1 MRPFSLRLD
10 DESHRGHLGAIAAA
24 GTIHQI
30 RSIRGLIVARTF
42 TLSAAYFYVI
52 SNITLIVTTLPFI
65 AHDVSL
71 TDLQRALLVS
81 IFPLISL
88 PGNLLIGPVADRL
101 GRKRFLLVGSLSCA
115 VLFVASSAVTYAW
128 QAILLRG
135 LTAVFMSMISCS
147 IFSSI
152 PDHFDRT
159 QTLKVTGYVSAASSL
174 AQLLA
179 IPLTLLIAE
188 TAGWRW
194 SFLALAV
201 YAGLLSV
208 MISRLPPPQFAAART
223 NQRGLISDL
232 GQTLSVLRNRLLHR
246 PLTGYALYSC
256 GMFVFLSMYP
266 SWLLT
271 QGSSIETGYNV
282 SLIFLAGGLGGL
294 AGALFTG
301 FVGGQLGSDRATRSV
316 LAGLT
321 ATSVA
326 ALPFLGTMLAG
337 QIAAYF
343 LVCACRAI
351 LLPIVINFTMSIVPP
366 DQRGSANG
374 VLAAAFQTGTAI
386 GGSIGAQL
394 YVADRSFLANA
405 AIAALLF
412 LASALA
418 FMTTSH
424 PDLRCS
430 STRER

>member
-1 MRPFSLRLD
+1 
-10 DESHRGHLGAIAAA
+10 
-24 GTIHQI
+24 
-30 RSIRGLIVARTF
+30 LIVTRTF
-42 TLSAAYFYVI
+42 TLSASYFYVI

-71 TDLQRALLVS
+71 SDLQRALLVS

-88 PGNLLIGPVADRL
+88 PANLLIGPVADRL
-101 GRKRFLLVGSLSCA
+101 GRRRFLFVGSLACA
-115 VLFVASSAVTYAW
+115 ILFVASSVISYAW

-152 PDHFDRT
+152 PDYFDQT

-188 TAGWRW
+188 TAGWRS

-201 YAGLLSV
+201 YACLLSV
-208 MISRLPPPQFAAART
+208 MVFRLPPPHFAAART
-223 NQRGLISDL
+223 NQLGLMSDVS
-232 GQTLSVLRNRLLHR
+232 QTLSVLRNRLLQR

-271 QGSSIETGYNV
+271 QRSSIETGYNV

-294 AGALFTG
+294 SGALFTG
-301 FVGGQLGSDRATRSV
+301 LVGSRLGSDRATRSV

-321 ATSVA
+321 AASVA
-326 ALPFLGTMLAG
+326 AVPFLGTTLAA
-337 QIAAYF
+337 QIASYF

-351 LLPIVINFTMSIVPP
+351 LLPIVINFTMSIVRP

-374 VLAAAFQTGTAI
+374 VLAAAFQTGTAL
-386 GGSIGAQL
+386 GGAIGAQL
-394 YVADRSFLANA
+394 YVADGSFLANA
-405 AIAALLF
+405 VVAASLF

-418 FMTTSH
+418 FMTRSRL
-424 PDLRCS
+424 DLR
-430 STRER
+430 